1 MIIES
6 AKIDARRFRWQNSV
20 GSAMASDLGYRAG
33 QLPIHQ
39 IYVKSNGVDV
49 GLYVIGKKENKAFI
63 FSRTMKDPEG
73 DILGWLFH
81 SADYKFSLTI
91 FND

>member
-6 AKIDARRFRWQNSV
+6 AKINANKFRWENTI

-33 QLPIHQ
+33 QAPIHRIHDWSDDQ
-39 IYVKSNGVDV
+39 

-63 FSRTMKDPEG
+63 FSRAMRGRENE
-73 DILGWLFH
+73 ILGWLFN
-81 SADYKFSLTI
+81 SVDYKFSLVI